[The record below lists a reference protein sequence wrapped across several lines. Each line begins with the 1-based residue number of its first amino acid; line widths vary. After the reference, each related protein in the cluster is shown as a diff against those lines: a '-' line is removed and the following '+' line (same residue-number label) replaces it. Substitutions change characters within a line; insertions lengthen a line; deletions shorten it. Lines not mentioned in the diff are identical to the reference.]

1 MKRKVKFQEGGA
13 VEGESPRNRQL
24 RERMEKFGREG
35 RRVGLAERARQREAA
50 NQAARRAA
58 AAERAAARSEV
69 ERLNPGQGAAE
80 AERRA
85 GRAVPER
92 RPDFTTDPR
101 GTTRP
106 GADTGREV
114 VRSREAMPRPSASRA
129 LAEVATPRQM
139 PLGRVRPPVGGLPA
153 VAGAV
158 AAEAL
163 EPVVNY
169 GREFA
174 ARRGAEADA
183 RREANLEA
191 FRNQELDRMIA
202 DLPARPDV
210 PTEMRN
216 AMPARPN
223 AVVERRAARPA
234 PVRRELTMEEIRA
247 LRSGEREPRTSE
259 ERALREG
266 LRMSEA
272 DRLNERELQ
281 RILAARAAEEEAAR
295 QMGGSGDIGAASA
308 RARGEQVGPPGDY
321 NMKKG
326 GVVKKKAGGMIA
338 AKPKAAPKKMMKGGM
353 VAKPKV
359 AAKSKAKPM
368 PFKKGGVIKK
378 GRK

>member
-1 MKRKVKFQEGGA
+1 
-13 VEGESPRNRQL
+13 
-24 RERMEKFGREG
+24 
-35 RRVGLAERARQREAA
+35 
-50 NQAARRAA
+50 
-58 AAERAAARSEV
+58 
-69 ERLNPGQGAAE
+69 
-80 AERRA
+80 
-85 GRAVPER
+85 
-92 RPDFTTDPR
+92 
-101 GTTRP
+101 
-106 GADTGREV
+106 
-114 VRSREAMPRPSASRA
+114 
-129 LAEVATPRQM
+129 
-139 PLGRVRPPVGGLPA
+139 
-153 VAGAV
+153 V